1 MPYKRDIAKAPREQ
15 ECRVAGAYAGRRAG
29 LQKDGEGD
37 SESGRGEK
45 RHRKARCG
53 AAERG
58 RAHCLGRPR
67 PPQPPA
73 AGRASAAPP
82 RAAYKKHPSRSPGRD
97 VKSKAGEVVIPRRSG
112 PACRRKP
119 GAHRPEPCAG
129 SPLPPESGRKGSLHL
144 RGSFRNR

>member
-1 MPYKRDIAKAPREQ
+1 MPYKRDIAKALREQ

-53 AAERG
+53 AVERG

-73 AGRASAAPP
+73 AGRASAAPH